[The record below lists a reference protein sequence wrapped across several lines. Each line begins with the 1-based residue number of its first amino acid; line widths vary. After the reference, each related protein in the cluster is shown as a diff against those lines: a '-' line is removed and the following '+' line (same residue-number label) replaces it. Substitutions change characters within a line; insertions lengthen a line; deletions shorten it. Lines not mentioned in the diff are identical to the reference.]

1 MARNDET
8 DEEIEFREENERQIA
23 LMIVDSLWQS
33 QWIRGALQTYEY
45 HGKGFDGYRQM
56 FGRSPPDSQRPS
68 ISSMKWKLEEFVL
81 RELRERQYEIYTHP
95 KKNKR
100 KVTAADVFKPHKREM
115 NTYGL
120 HTLEVS
126 LKRDEWKAFENS
138 ASGRAELE
146 AYCRANGVDPKDL
159 LNVGYA

>member
-1 MARNDET
+1 MASREET
-8 DEEIEFREENERQIA
+8 DQEMEFREENERQIA

-56 FGRSPPDSQRPS
+56 FGMSKPNSERPS
-68 ISSMKWKLEEFVL
+68 IPAIKWRLEEFVL
-81 RELRERQYEIYTHP
+81 SELRERQYEIYRHP

-120 HTLEVS
+120 RTLEVS
-126 LKRDEWKAFENS
+126 LNRGDWKAFQS
-138 ASGRAELE
+138 TAGGRAELE

-159 LNVGYA
+159 LDVGYA